1 MFYQMISSL
10 FRLLGHFPNS
20 YAYTKCLSEGLV
32 VEAIEAGL
40 PLMILRPSI
49 GNNTLYFLWLFISAM
64 FVVNASW
71 ATKSPTNTALP
82 FSQLPSPINYTPS
95 PH

>member
-1 MFYQMISSL
+1 MFYQMISSF

-49 GNNTLYFLWLFISAM
+49 GNDTLYFL
-64 FVVNASW
+64 
-71 ATKSPTNTALP
+71 
-82 FSQLPSPINYTPS
+82 
-95 PH
+95 